1 MRDRYRNEI
10 FVTGEIIFV
19 LEHKIKEKPKKPAN
33 QTLWLGLNKESNR
46 QEQPK
51 SS

>member
-19 LEHKIKEKPKKPAN
+19 LEHRMKEKPKKP
-33 QTLWLGLNKESNR
+33 TKPSG
-46 QEQPK
+46 
-51 SS
+51 